1 MKRFQNADWRG
12 HASSGGA
19 TAAAA
24 VTPRLLP
31 GRLYL
36 LVWRQAVE
44 ACAPGTPRQRRTPE
58 DIPSVAEAGAQRH
71 GPGSRSA
78 VESSQA
84 TAGPRAQ

>member
-1 MKRFQNADWRG
+1 ML
-12 HASSGGA
+12 
-19 TAAAA
+19 AAAVLQQAA

-31 GRLYL
+31 GPSRLYL

-44 ACAPGTPRQRRTPE
+44 ACAPGTSRQRRTPE

-71 GPGSRSA
+71 GTGSSSA

-84 TAGPRAQ
+84 TAGSRAQ